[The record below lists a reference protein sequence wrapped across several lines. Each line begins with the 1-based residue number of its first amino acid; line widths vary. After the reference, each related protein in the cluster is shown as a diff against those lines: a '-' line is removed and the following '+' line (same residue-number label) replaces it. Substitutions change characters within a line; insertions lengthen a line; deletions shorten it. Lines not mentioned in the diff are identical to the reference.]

1 MSQPLLTKK
10 MGRRKIEIEPLTDDR
25 NRTVTFVKRKAGL
38 FKKAHELAVL
48 CQVDLTVIIVGN
60 NNKVYEYSTV
70 EANEIFNAYNKTIK
84 VRKQVHE
91 SKSPEY
97 YSKFRKKRH
106 LNEPLMNKSG
116 SVVGTNTH
124 LNDEDYDHNVHE
136 AGDEDSEYES
146 DDNSPQPKRHKRSE
160 SVKKEQNPK
169 VFNSTQPPPPPPPP
183 HISLNNVPTFTNP
196 QNYKKLIDETN
207 NTSAPPATGT
217 KNEPTM
223 QRPVLRVQIP
233 NDAKSNTN
241 NSHSGVN
248 NSDGKDTA
256 RTVTAVDN
264 SATNQNTQSSNTTS
278 GTGTADTNSS
288 QLNSNG
294 NSNLVPANVPNT
306 RFSGYS
312 SFRSPDSRKP
322 TLPLP
327 LQTKSQ
333 TSSPASAVAPG
344 LPLTGGSNAYFAG
357 MQQSP
362 VGGSYV
368 NYPAQVYQQYQ
379 QFQNQLQLQEQQ
391 QQQQKQQSQ
400 PQPSSQLVGNQNAQ
414 LESAAR
420 FRSGLPTGTQF
431 NNGEQTPI
439 SGLPSRYVNDMFPFP
454 SPSNFLAPQD
464 WPSGITP
471 TTHLPQYF
479 VNMPLSGIGLQQL
492 QQQQQNAQQQLQVP
506 VIPTQTQTSQQM
518 ASTTN
523 HKSANLIPGFLQNPT
538 QATGNSAN
546 ASKLSDAGDGTNPTT
561 AGSSSSADI
570 NNTNNG
576 PNKNT

>member
-1 MSQPLLTKK
+1 

-48 CQVDLTVIIVGN
+48 CQVDLTVIIVGS

-70 EANEIFNAYNKTIK
+70 EANEIFNAYNKTLK
-84 VRKQVHE
+84 VRKQLHE
-91 SKSPEY
+91 SKSPEN

-106 LNEPLMNKSG
+106 LHEPLTNKSG
-116 SVVGTNTH
+116 SIVGTNTH

-136 AGDEDSEYES
+136 AGDEDSEYDS

-160 SVKKEQNPK
+160 SLKKDQNPK

-196 QNYKKLIDETN
+196 KKYKKSIDETN
-207 NTSAPPATGT
+207 NNLAPPPIGT
-217 KNEPTM
+217 KDELTV

-233 NDAKSNTN
+233 IDAKSNKN
-241 NSHSGVN
+241 NPHSGVN

-256 RTVTAVDN
+256 RTVTAIEN

-278 GTGTADTNSS
+278 GTGVADTNSS
-288 QLNSNG
+288 HVSSNG
-294 NSNLVPANVPNT
+294 NSNLVPGNVPNT

-312 SFRSPDSRKP
+312 SFRSPDSRRP

-333 TSSPASAVAPG
+333 TSSPASAAAPG

-362 VGGSYV
+362 SGSSYA

-379 QFQNQLQLQEQQ
+379 QFQNQLQEQQQQHQHQQ
-391 QQQQKQQSQ
+391 QQQQQQQ
-400 PQPSSQLVGNQNAQ
+400 QRQPPQPVGTQNSQ
-414 LESAAR
+414 LESAVR
-420 FRSGLPTGTQF
+420 FRSGLPTGVQF
-431 NNGEQTPI
+431 NGEQTPI

-471 TTHLPQYF
+471 TTHIPQYF
-479 VNMPLSGIGLQQL
+479 VNMPLSGIGPQQQQPQQA
-492 QQQQQNAQQQLQVP
+492 QQQQQVP
-506 VIPTQTQTSQQM
+506 VVATPTQTQTGQQM
-518 ASTTN
+518 ASVTN
-523 HKSANLIPGFLQNPT
+523 YKSANPPIPGFFQNPT
-538 QATGNSAN
+538 QATTTSN
-546 ASKLSDAGDGTNPTT
+546 ATNVSRLSDVGDGTNPTT
-561 AGSSSSADI
+561 AGSGGSTDV
-570 NNTNNG
+570 NNLNNG